1 MQTWVIYAALIGFN
15 IVLGYIGVRGFRKR
29 VLS

>member
-1 MQTWVIYAALIGFN
+1 VIYTALIGFN
-15 IVLGYIGVRGFRKR
+15 ILLGYIGIRGFRKR